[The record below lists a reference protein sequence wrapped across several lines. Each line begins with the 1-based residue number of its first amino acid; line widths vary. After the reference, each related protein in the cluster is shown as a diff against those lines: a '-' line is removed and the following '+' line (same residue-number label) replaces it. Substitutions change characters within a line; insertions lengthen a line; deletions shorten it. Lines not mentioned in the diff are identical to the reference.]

1 MAQKNADT
9 TRQLRILSQSA
20 MLEEA
25 RTPYLIRTTT
35 LIICLCFICF
45 VIWSAYAQITERA
58 TTAGTI
64 IPSGYV
70 QTIQHLEGGIVERI
84 LVHDDDRVHKGQILI
99 QLRGDEQTRDVNR
112 LANKLQLLNLQTSR
126 LKAFLS
132 GDHAAFER
140 LSKENSEAGSAQK
153 DILISMSESQ
163 RQEQEVLKQQ
173 IIQKRE
179 QVNLHKRELA
189 TAREGLRIAGT
200 AFATQDKLYKERL
213 VSETTYLAVLRDRN
227 EQQGKVDTLVIRI
240 SQAEDLIDEFEGR
253 LQSLVA
259 EGRNKALHQLETV
272 EADRAETSEML
283 EKIQLQAERLAV
295 RSPLDGIVKGLE
307 IHTEG
312 GVIQSGHKLM
322 EIVPTEGEIFAE
334 VRISPNDIGHI
345 KVGYPVI
352 VKISSYDFTRYGSVD
367 GTVKGLSATTFVDEK
382 GQSFYRGVITM
393 EKNYLGEQPGNNMI
407 LPGMIVNADIITGT
421 KSLLEYFL
429 KPIHRALNSAFTER

>member
-1 MAQKNADT
+1 MAHKNADT

-35 LIICLCFICF
+35 LIICLCFIGF
-45 VIWSAYAQITERA
+45 VLWSAYAQITERA
-58 TTAGTI
+58 TTTGSI

-70 QTIQHLEGGIVERI
+70 QTIQHLEGGIIERI
-84 LVHDDDRVHKGQILI
+84 LVHDEDRVHKGQVLI
-99 QLRGDEQTRDVNR
+99 QLKGDEQTRDVNR
-112 LANKLQLLNLQTSR
+112 LAQKLTLLNLQSSR

-132 GDHAAFER
+132 GDHGEFER
-140 LSKENSEAGSAQK
+140 LSAQSTEIGSAQK
-153 DILISMSESQ
+153 DILTSMSETQ
-163 RQEQEVLKQQ
+163 KQAQEVLKQQ
-173 IIQKRE
+173 IVQKRE
-179 QVNLHKRELA
+179 QVNLHKRELG
-189 TAREGLRIAGT
+189 TAREGLRIAST
-200 AFATQDKLYKERL
+200 SLNTQEKLYKDRL
-213 VSETTYLAVLRDRN
+213 VSETTYLAVLRDKN
-227 EQQGKVDTLVIRI
+227 EQQGKVDTLVIKI
-240 SQAEDLIDEFEGR
+240 SQAEDLISEFEGR
-253 LQSLVA
+253 LQSLMA
-259 EGRNKALHQLETV
+259 ESRNKALQQLETV

-283 EKIQLQAERLAV
+283 HKIQLQTERLAI
-295 RSPLDGIVKGLE
+295 RAPLDGIVKGLE

-312 GVIQSGHKLM
+312 GVVQPGVKIM

-352 VKISSYDFTRYGSVD
+352 VKVSSYDFTRYGSVD

-382 GQSFYRGVITM
+382 GQSFYRGVVILQ
-393 EKNYLGEQPGNNMI
+393 KNHLGDQAGANMI

-429 KPIHRALNSAFTER
+429 KPIHRALNSAFIER

>member
-1 MAQKNADT
+1 MANKNADT

-35 LIICLCFICF
+35 LIICLCFIAF
-45 VIWSAYAQITERA
+45 VLWSAYAQITERA
-58 TTAGTI
+58 TTTGSI

-70 QTIQHLEGGIVERI
+70 QTIQHLEGGIIERI
-84 LVHDDDRVHKGQILI
+84 LVHDEDRVHKGQVLI
-99 QLRGDEQTRDVNR
+99 QLKGDEQTRDVNR
-112 LANKLQLLNLQTSR
+112 LAQKLTLLNLQASR

-132 GDHAAFER
+132 GDHAEFER
-140 LSKENSEAGSAQK
+140 LRGQSAELGDAQK
-153 DILISMSESQ
+153 DILTSMSETQ
-163 RQEQEVLKQQ
+163 QQAQEILKQQ
-173 IIQKRE
+173 IVQKRE

-189 TAREGLRIAGT
+189 TAREGLRIAST
-200 AFATQDKLYKERL
+200 ALSTQEKLYKDRL
-213 VSETTYLAVLRDRN
+213 VSETTYLAVLRDKN
-227 EQQGKVDTLVIRI
+227 EQQGKVDTLVIKI
-240 SQAEDLIDEFEGR
+240 AQAEDLIGEFEGR

-259 EGRNKALHQLETV
+259 ESRNKALQQLEAV

-283 EKIQLQAERLAV
+283 QKIQMQTERLAIRAPV
-295 RSPLDGIVKGLE
+295 AGIVKGLE

-312 GVIQSGHKLM
+312 GVVQPGVKIM

-352 VKISSYDFTRYGSVD
+352 VKVSSYDFTRYGSVD
-367 GTVKGLSATTFVDEK
+367 GTVKGLSATTFVDDK
-382 GQSFYRGVITM
+382 GQSFYRGVIILQ
-393 EKNYLGEQPGNNMI
+393 KNHLGNQAGANMI

-429 KPIHRALNSAFTER
+429 KPIHRALNSAFIER